1 MVIEHA
7 ERFGLAAL
15 HQLRGRVGRSVLQSY
30 CFLVF
35 GNDLTDLGKQR
46 LRAMKESNDGFY
58 LAEQDLLIRG
68 PGDIVGLKQ
77 SGFLNLQFA
86 SLTDDLDL
94 LQQASQAVTRIL
106 KEDPGLLRP
115 EHAVIRQT
123 IAESPMFRDSI
134 A

>member
-1 MVIEHA
+1 
-7 ERFGLAAL
+7 
-15 HQLRGRVGRSVLQSY
+15 
-30 CFLVF
+30 
-35 GNDLTDLGKQR
+35 
-46 LRAMKESNDGFY
+46 MKESNDGFY